1 MSRWTLAP
9 GPGPS
14 HADPGRLPAGPG
26 PSHADPGRL
35 PAGPSRSH
43 AGRGPALAAAA
54 ALTAAATMLPAPAA
68 GQNGVV
74 FSEFVF
80 DDAPHPEC
88 HASTIAE
95 TASGALVA
103 AWFGGTAE
111 RNADVGIWFS
121 RLIAERVAVDSTP
134 APGGATGSS
143 EAGASRRAPARPAAV
158 GRWSAPVEVANGVQA
173 DGARYPTWNPV
184 LHQPPGEGAP
194 LLLFFKVGPSPPEWW
209 GMVMESEDDGRT
221 WSEPRR
227 LPDGILGPIKNKP
240 IALSDGSLLAGSSV
254 ENAPEPPTWRAHF
267 ERSPDLGRTWV
278 RSASLAGATVGGEDF
293 WIIQPTIL
301 TLGDG
306 ELLALFRSKQ
316 SRVAASR
323 SADRG
328 LTWGPIFATGLPNP
342 DAGVDGVTLADGRH
356 LLVYNHKV
364 RVDGAWAGSRSRLN
378 VALSD
383 DGDTWDAALMLEDQD
398 GEYSYPAVIQTR
410 DGLVHVTYTHRRTR
424 IRHVVLDPAELRRH
438 PMPGAA
444 WPDEAPVLP
453 PE

>member
-1 MSRWTLAP
+1 M
-9 GPGPS
+9 
-14 HADPGRLPAGPG
+14 
-26 PSHADPGRL
+26 
-35 PAGPSRSH
+35 
-43 AGRGPALAAAA
+43 AAA
-54 ALTAAATMLPAPAA
+54 ALAVLLAAPAA
-68 GQNGVV
+68 GQDGVV
-74 FSEFVF
+74 LAEFIF
-80 DDAPHPEC
+80 NDAPHPEC

-95 TASGALVA
+95 TASDALVA

-121 RLIAERVAVDSTP
+121 RQGLDGWTP
-134 APGGATGSS
+134 
-143 EAGASRRAPARPAAV
+143 
-158 GRWSAPVEVANGVQA
+158 PVEVANGVQR
-173 DGARYPTWNPV
+173 DGSRYPTWNPV
-184 LHQPPGEGAP
+184 LYQSPRDGAP

-240 IALSDGSLLAGSSV
+240 TTLPDGSLLAGSSI
-254 ENAPEPPTWRAHF
+254 EDAPEPPAWRAHF
-267 ERSPDLGRTWV
+267 ERSPDLGRTWT
-278 RSASLAGATVGGEDF
+278 RTERLAGRTAGGDDF

-316 SRVAASR
+316 SRIAASR
-323 SADRG
+323 SADEGR
-328 LTWGPIFATGLPNP
+328 TWGPIFATGLLNP
-342 DAGVDGVTLADGRH
+342 DAGVDGLTLADGLH

-364 RVDGAWAGSRSRLN
+364 RINGAWAGSRSRLN

-398 GEYSYPAVIQTR
+398 GEYSYPAVIQGR
-410 DGLVHVTYTHRRTR
+410 DGMVHVTYTHRRTR
-424 IRHVVLDPAELRRH
+424 IRHLVLNPAALTRH
-438 PMPGAA
+438 PMSGVE
-444 WPDEAPVLP
+444 WPAEAPVLP

>member
-1 MSRWTLAP
+1 M
-9 GPGPS
+9 
-14 HADPGRLPAGPG
+14 
-26 PSHADPGRL
+26 
-35 PAGPSRSH
+35 
-43 AGRGPALAAAA
+43 
-54 ALTAAATMLPAPAA
+54 AAATTVAFVLPGLPATA
-68 GQNGVV
+68 QDGVALA
-74 FSEFVF
+74 EFVF
-80 DDAPHPEC
+80 DTAPHPEC

-121 RLIAERVAVDSTP
+121 RLEGERA
-134 APGGATGSS
+134 AA
-143 EAGASRRAPARPAAV
+143 AGAVSSSG
-158 GRWSAPVEVANGVQA
+158 GRWSSPVEVANGVQA
-173 DGARYPTWNPV
+173 DGTRYPTWNPV
-184 LHQPPGEGAP
+184 LYQPPRDGAP

-209 GMVMESEDDGRT
+209 GMVMESADDGRT

-240 IALSDGSLLAGSSV
+240 IALADGSMLAGSSI
-254 ENAPEPPTWRAHF
+254 EDAPEPPAWRAHF
-267 ERSPDLGRTWV
+267 ERSADLGRTWA
-278 RSASLAGATVGGEDF
+278 RTDSLAGATADGEDF

-323 SADRG
+323 STDSG
-328 LTWGPIFATGLPNP
+328 LTWGPIHATGLPNP

-364 RVDGAWAGSRSRLN
+364 RIDGAWAGSRSRLN

-383 DGDTWDAALMLEDQD
+383 DGDAWDASLMLEDQD
-398 GEYSYPAVIQTR
+398 GEYSYPAVVQTG

-424 IRHVVLDPAELRRH
+424 IRHVVLDPAKLPRY
-438 PMPGAA
+438 PMPGGE
-444 WPDEAPVLP
+444 WPAEAPVLP
-453 PE
+453 TE